1 MKAHTPTAFNIN
13 KARLNNPNGIV
24 KLTVNEIV
32 KIIDDAISENADNVF
47 VSCKADISAQILSI
61 VLTTLASE
69 PYRWGKK
76 RLSDFVECMNAT
88 MRMMDNPYLCCGR
101 TFGTVDTIDQIKHT
115 FGIDCDRIMGG
126 AVENNKT

>member
-32 KIIDDAISENADNVF
+32 KIIDEAISENADNVF

-69 PYRWGKK
+69 P
-76 RLSDFVECMNAT
+76 
-88 MRMMDNPYLCCGR
+88 
-101 TFGTVDTIDQIKHT
+101 
-115 FGIDCDRIMGG
+115 
-126 AVENNKT
+126 